1 MVQEV
6 VLTPQ
11 RPLKQSFY
19 WHLITANFSV
29 LLSFFVLFL
38 CFVILRNYN
47 HLFSIVLLSFVGL
60 ICLICSLSLSF
71 SFVFFFF
78 TTSGYDS
85 NFIYKNACVLMTF
98 NIVSVSNSIY
108 GCTFCIYIVI
118 YIVIDLVGINLN
130 RSSILYVLLVRLIGG
145 LQFKN

>member
-6 VLTPQ
+6 VLTSQP
-11 RPLKQSFY
+11 PLKQSFY
-19 WHLITANFSV
+19 WHLITANFCV

-47 HLFSIVLLSFVGL
+47 HLFSIVLLSFCGSHL
-60 ICLICSLSLSF
+60 FDLFFIFII
-71 SFVFFFF
+71 FVFLFFHYF
-78 TTSGYDS
+78 WLRFKFYLQKCM
-85 NFIYKNACVLMTF
+85 YVCVLCVFVMTF

-118 YIVIDLVGINLN
+118 YMYG
-130 RSSILYVLLVRLIGG
+130 Y
-145 LQFKN
+145 